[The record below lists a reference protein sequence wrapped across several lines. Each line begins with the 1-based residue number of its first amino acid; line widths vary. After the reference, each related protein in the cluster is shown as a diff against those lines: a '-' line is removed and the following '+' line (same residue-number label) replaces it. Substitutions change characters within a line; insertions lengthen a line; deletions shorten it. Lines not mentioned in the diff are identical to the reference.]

1 MVKDYTLEFLRE
13 RYKRTQ
19 TEKFK
24 ESEKERQKLTDL
36 ADPEDFQSE
45 PPPPLPLTEKK
56 QLTVKDTKKRLSLE
70 ITYEIWS
77 NKNVLQ
83 KWLISKRKKNNL
95 NP

>member
-13 RYKRTQ
+13 RYKKTQ

-24 ESEKERQKLTDL
+24 KSEKQRQKLKDL
-36 ADPEDFQSE
+36 ANPEDFESE
-45 PPPPLPLTEKK
+45 PPPPPLTEKK

-77 NKNVLQ
+77 NKNGLQ
-83 KWLISKRKKNNL
+83 K
-95 NP
+95 